1 MVRAVGLPQHPDE
14 HRSKPPILLTVDQK
28 LGERL
33 PPGALAAET
42 PHRGPCSARPIRPSY
57 RTSCQAVRVRL
68 GTDPA
73 LIKVLLKVTDKGDN
87 DWGRVRRRGA
97 TTSNRGRSIR

>member
-1 MVRAVGLPQHPDE
+1 MVRAVGLPTSTA
-14 HRSKPPILLTVDQK
+14 RSLRSSSQSVKK

-33 PPGALAAET
+33 PPGALGAET
-42 PHRGPCSARPIRPSY
+42 PHRGPCSARPIRPGY

-87 DWGRVRRRGA
+87 DWGRVRRREV